1 MAENTPT
8 EGTSALPPKLDLRKS
23 GILKSAPPM
32 AAAAPAPAP
41 VAAPAAAPA
50 AAATPPAPKIMPMGA
65 PRPAPI
71 GSPGAAPAA
80 PGAGPSLMRPRPPT
94 PGGLK
99 PLGGSSPS
107 QRPTI
112 GVKPAAPAA
121 AAPAAVPAAAPVAAP
136 AAAPTVRPLVSKK
149 ETARIPLA
157 AAKPRVEAPAESA
170 ADGETAAD
178 APLSAIKITKPVDTV
193 RVPII
198 PKPSDVV
205 SAEKRKTSR
214 ISLEAVLSD
223 SPSDADGEGLKTI
236 RLKKPGEATAAT
248 VTAKP
253 AVGGEDSSAT
263 QRKTVV
269 VKRSAEPAGARKLTF
284 ARPAGAEGA
293 ADAAAAAGAAAQ
305 PDFAGAAPAPHVT
318 FGVLAIV
325 ASLVM
330 VVVIYMLCAQVLGP
344 NSSMTRY
351 SYAPG
356 GPNLGWPGK
365 MDRIQ

>member
-41 VAAPAAAPA
+41 VAAPAAA
-50 AAATPPAPKIMPMGA
+50 ATPPAPKIMPMGA

-80 PGAGPSLMRPRPPT
+80 PGAGPSLMRPKPPT

-121 AAPAAVPAAAPVAAP
+121 AAPAAVPAAAP

-170 ADGETAAD
+170 ADSETAAD
-178 APLSAIKITKPVDTV
+178 APLSAIKIAKPVDTV

-236 RLKKPGEATAAT
+236 RLKKPGEASATT

-269 VKRSAEPAGARKLTF
+269 VKRSAEPAGSRKLTF

-365 MDRIQ
+365 IDRIQ

>member
-23 GILKSAPPM
+23 GILKSAPPVTGGAPAP
-32 AAAAPAPAP
+32 AAPAAPAPA
-41 VAAPAAAPA
+41 AAAP
-50 AAATPPAPKIMPMGA
+50 TPPAPKIMPIGA
-65 PRPAPI
+65 PRPAV
-71 GSPGAAPAA
+71 GAAPAA
-80 PGAGPSLMRPRPPT
+80 PGAGPSLMRPKPPM

-121 AAPAAVPAAAPVAAP
+121 APVAAAAPAP

-157 AAKPRVEAPAESA
+157 AAKPRAEAPAESA
-170 ADGETAAD
+170 EAGEPAA
-178 APLSAIKITKPVDTV
+178 ASPLSAIKIAKPVDTV
-193 RVPII
+193 RVPAI

-223 SPSDADGEGLKTI
+223 SPSEGDEGLKTI
-236 RLKKPGEATAAT
+236 RLKKPGEAAT
-248 VTAKP
+248 VTAAAAKP
-253 AVGGEDSSAT
+253 AGDGEDSSAT

-269 VKRSAEPAGARKLTF
+269 MKRGAESASSRKLTF

-293 ADAAAAAGAAAQ
+293 TEAAAAGGAAAE

-318 FGVLAIV
+318 FGILAIV

-330 VVVIYMLCAQVLGP
+330 AVVIYMLCAQVLGP
-344 NSSMTRY
+344 NSSMTQY
-351 SYAPG
+351 SYSPG

-365 MDRIQ
+365 IVRMQ